1 MGNNDNLITSKYINY
16 FKCSD
21 CDFMCSKKGDWNRH
35 ILTQKHKMI
44 TMVTNGNL
52 ITSKKHHCKCGK
64 SFMYTS
70 GLSRHKSKCLNTS
83 DTYETSDII
92 VEKNNTIDMLIT
104 QNKELIELLKNG
116 INNNNTTN
124 NINAN
129 IENKTFNLNFFLN
142 NTCKDAMNIKDF
154 VSSINVNLEDLENTG
169 RQGYIQGIS
178 NIILKNL
185 NNLEQHMR
193 PLHCSNSK
201 HETLYIKD
209 NNEWTKETE
218 DKPILTNAIK
228 IIANKNIKQIST
240 WRDNH
245 LDCTNADSKK
255 NNLYL
260 KIVSNSMNDTTEE
273 HGKKNM
279 RKIISNVIK
288 EVIIEK

>member
-1 MGNNDNLITSKYINY
+1 
-16 FKCSD
+16 
-21 CDFMCSKKGDWNRH
+21 
-35 ILTQKHKMI
+35 
-44 TMVTNGNL
+44 
-52 ITSKKHHCKCGK
+52 
-64 SFMYTS
+64 
-70 GLSRHKSKCLNTS
+70 
-83 DTYETSDII
+83 
-92 VEKNNTIDMLIT
+92 
-104 QNKELIELLKNG
+104 
-116 INNNNTTN
+116 
-124 NINAN
+124 
-129 IENKTFNLNFFLN
+129 
-142 NTCKDAMNIKDF
+142 MNIKDF

-273 HGKKNM
+273 DGKKNM
-279 RKIISNVIK
+279 RKIISNVVK